1 MARVPADFLR
11 FLYAN
16 YPDDWRK
23 VSVADVPEDVITA
36 IKSKHA
42 RHYEIWKDIPEWIK
56 SEYGDKLPK
65 DVLNG
70 NETTQH
76 FVNEEIEKKEK
87 KEQNTAETVS
97 YAVDLLALGYAV
109 ETVKV
114 MAENRAIREQIFQE
128 ANGEPLTKEQW
139 ERIHKTHASD
149 YAAIENDWDKYQ
161 PEKLMLHLAK
171 ALTCEKKR
179 QKRLS
184 SKEDIAQSQARIK
197 ELEKK
202 LRATAKRFDTRSVKM
217 NMVDFLKGV
226 PQQACLRHMHPEVRK
241 MFTDLLEEQGIRI
254 SPVRSMQDR
263 NHTLVSRE
271 SFTKDLDVA
280 MEKIKQQT
288 KSVKGADRFAK
299 VLADKRKKSKGKSV
313 KKEKEQEPKTTLTLR
328 PVKTLEII

>member
-1 MARVPADFLR
+1 MARVSADFLR

-114 MAENRAIREQIFQE
+114 MAENRSIRDQILRE
-128 ANGEPLTKEQW
+128 ADGGPLTKEQW
-139 ERIHKTHASD
+139 ERFHETHKKD
-149 YAAIENDWDKYQ
+149 FEAIENDWNKYQ
-161 PEKLMLHLAK
+161 PEKRMLHLAK
-171 ALTCEKKR
+171 ILSREKIKL
-179 QKRLS
+179 KRLH
-184 SKEDIAQSQARIK
+184 SKEDIAQCEARIK
-197 ELEKK
+197 DLEKK
-202 LRATAKRFDTRSVKM
+202 LKITAKKFDSRAVRM
-217 NMVDFLKGV
+217 NMVNYLKSDAA
-226 PQQACLRHMHPEVRK
+226 QASLRHMHPETRK
-241 MFTDLLEEQGIRI
+241 IFANLMEEQGIRI
-254 SPVRSMQDR
+254 SPVRSFLDK
-263 NHTLVSRE
+263 NHTLASRE
-271 SFTKDLDVA
+271 SFTKDLQEA

-288 KSVKGADRFAK
+288 KSVKGTDKFAKALADR
-299 VLADKRKKSKGKSV
+299 DKKSKGKSI
-313 KKEKEQEPKTTLTLR
+313 KKEKSQNPETTLTLR